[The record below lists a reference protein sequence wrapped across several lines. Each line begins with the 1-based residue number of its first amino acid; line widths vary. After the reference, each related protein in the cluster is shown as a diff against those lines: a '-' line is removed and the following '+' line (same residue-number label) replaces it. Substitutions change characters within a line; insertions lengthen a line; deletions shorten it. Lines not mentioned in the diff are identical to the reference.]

1 MKVWEKYLEV
11 EMDALRKIA
20 DTQADNID
28 KAARILDDCT
38 KKDGIIRVFGCGHS
52 HLVADDVFYRSAT
65 LGNVQA
71 ILEEAVTGN
80 SQIFKSGFLEKMEG
94 YAAKIID
101 YHRFEPND
109 VVICI
114 SNSGNNAVTLE
125 FAAECQK
132 RGYPVIVL
140 TNVEYSETLKPRHSS
155 NTHLKDHGDVI
166 ISNCS
171 PIGDAAVAIDG
182 LPMKVGSTSTIPFIF
197 IINAI
202 LAEAVDICIK
212 EGFMPDVY
220 YNGSLRVNDPKIGD
234 HNFAIIDKYF
244 YRMKNL

>member
-1 MKVWEKYLEV
+1 MKVWEKYLE
-11 EMDALRKIA
+11 EEINSLRKVQE
-20 DTQADNID
+20 TQYEAIE
-28 KAARILDDCT
+28 KAARLLADCT

-52 HLVADDVFYRSAT
+52 HLIADDVFYRSAT

-71 ILEEAVTGN
+71 VLEEAVSGN
-80 SQIFKSGFLEKMEG
+80 TQITKSGFIEKMEG
-94 YAAKIID
+94 YAEKIID
-101 YHRFEPND
+101 YYRFEEHD

-125 FAAECQK
+125 FAKICQE

-140 TNVEYSETLKPRHSS
+140 TNTTYSATLKARHSS
-155 NTHLKDHGDVI
+155 GKRLMDFGDVV
-166 ISNCS
+166 ISNCT
-171 PIGDAAVAIDG
+171 PIGDAAVEVEG
-182 LPMKVGSTSTIPFIF
+182 LPMKVGSTSSIPFIF

-202 LAEAVDICIK
+202 LAEAVDICLK

-220 YNGSLRVNDPKIGD
+220 YNGSLRVNNPKIGE

-244 YRMKNL
+244 YRMRNL